1 MNSPA
6 NTSEEKMALKD
17 RTTYDDQLFT
27 SEKRENSG
35 QNSKTKC
42 NCSPFSKRYIISV
55 LALLG
60 FANVY
65 ALRVNLSVALVAM
78 VTKTS
83 TLNEEGKMVKVQ
95 MPKFNFVTNRGGSL
109 KMNNIFPQSLLAKTL
124 RHKSPPR
131 CPSSKSWFLSQKVTR
146 SIVSPLWMGKK
157 PVSLS

>member
-1 MNSPA
+1 MV
-6 NTSEEKMALKD
+6 LKD

-27 SEKRENSG
+27 SEERENSG

-109 KMNNIFPQSLLAKTL
+109 KMNIFPQSLLAKTL

-131 CPSSKSWFLSQKVTR
+131 CLSSKSWFLSQKVTR
-146 SIVSPLWMGKK
+146 SIVSPLE
-157 PVSLS
+157 